1 MFAGAGL
8 QPVTIST
15 LFAMFAQRHV
25 ERQINLVLRTKNEL

>member
-25 ERQINLVLRTKNEL
+25 ERQINLVLRTNSKK